1 MTGESV
7 RKKVTRRLIPFLF
20 VLYITAYLDRVNV
33 GFAALQMNADLKF
46 SHAVFGI
53 GSGIFFLG
61 YCLFEVPSNLIL
73 ARVGARLW
81 IARIMITWG
90 AIASAM
96 MLVKTPL
103 TFYALRFLL
112 GVAEAGFFPG
122 VIYYLSQ
129 WFPPDA
135 RARAIALFMTG
146 IPFSGIVGGPISGAL
161 LNLDGVGGLA
171 GWQWLFLIEGLPPI
185 FLGVIVL
192 WYLPNGPC
200 DAAWLSSGERNVL
213 IRTLGERTGELGH
226 SASVGQILGDVRHW
240 LLGIVAFLFLTGF
253 YGYLIWSPQLIKA
266 FTNAGYFAVGV
277 ISGLMSVLMAIV
289 MVANSAHSDK
299 TGERLR
305 HLVIPLVF
313 TAIGFVGTVA
323 APAPAIA
330 VACLAAILMGIGA
343 AFAPFWC
350 VVSESARGPAA
361 AASIGLVATIGNS
374 GGFFGPTLIGL
385 LKESTGTYQ
394 LAFLILGGMAIL
406 AAVLAARLVRP
417 AAARLTALGSKS

>member
-1 MTGESV
+1 
-7 RKKVTRRLIPFLF
+7 
-20 VLYITAYLDRVNV
+20 
-33 GFAALQMNADLKF
+33 
-46 SHAVFGI
+46 
-53 GSGIFFLG
+53 
-61 YCLFEVPSNLIL
+61 
-73 ARVGARLW
+73 
-81 IARIMITWG
+81 
-90 AIASAM
+90 
-96 MLVKTPL
+96 
-103 TFYALRFLL
+103 
-112 GVAEAGFFPG
+112 
-122 VIYYLSQ
+122 
-129 WFPPDA
+129 
-135 RARAIALFMTG
+135 
-146 IPFSGIVGGPISGAL
+146 
-161 LNLDGVGGLA
+161 
-171 GWQWLFLIEGLPPI
+171 
-185 FLGVIVL
+185 
-192 WYLPNGPC
+192 
-200 DAAWLSSGERNVL
+200 
-213 IRTLGERTGELGH
+213 
-226 SASVGQILGDVRHW
+226 
-240 LLGIVAFLFLTGF
+240 
-253 YGYLIWSPQLIKA
+253 
-266 FTNAGYFAVGV
+266 V